1 MPAAEYE
8 RFSDVAH
15 GAVVTAEREARLAG
29 QEVVGTEHLLA
40 ALVDQDAD
48 VRDRLAAAGV
58 TPHALHAR
66 IEAWSHRR
74 PSVDR
79 AVFSPALRR
88 TVSLAAR
95 LATQDR
101 SPLVQ
106 GRHLLNALLEVEDE
120 FVLRILIGLGVDP
133 GSLRRRNAPKPRRLE
148 VRIEETTRAAVALGR
163 RRVLY
168 GLMFARRR

>member
-1 MPAAEYE
+1 
-8 RFSDVAH
+8 
-15 GAVVTAEREARLAG
+15 
-29 QEVVGTEHLLA
+29 
-40 ALVDQDAD
+40 
-48 VRDRLAAAGV
+48 
-58 TPHALHAR
+58 
-66 IEAWSHRR
+66 
-74 PSVDR
+74 
-79 AVFSPALRR
+79 
-88 TVSLAAR
+88 
-95 LATQDR
+95 
-101 SPLVQ
+101 VQ